1 MSASTTRSASA
12 TSTIAKIAYVTRKMQ
27 ADFLAILDTYTYE
40 GYSETYAREIIED
53 IRRLLDEEVLEY
65 ISFVWTRKGTNIVLD
80 TFRYS
85 ILTGEAITS
94 NDRSGGVPFLS
105 ELANAHFTVRL
116 DYNQRWQNMSSSEKV
131 SVSEDLNIS
140 WVSAGSLNYSNGSWS
155 TERTY
160 SKDGYGLVRQRFSK

>member
-1 MSASTTRSASA
+1 MSASTTRTAAA
-12 TSTIAKIAYVTRKMQ
+12 TTTIAKIAYVTRKMQ
-27 ADFLAILDTYTYE
+27 ADFLAILDTYTYD
-40 GYSETYAREIIED
+40 GYSESYAREIIED

-65 ISFVWTRKGTNIVLD
+65 ISFVWTRKGTNVVLD

-85 ILTGEAITS
+85 VVTGEAITS
-94 NDRSGGVPFLS
+94 NDRSGGISYRS

-116 DYNQRWQNMSSSEKV
+116 DYNQRWQNMSSSERN
-131 SVSEDLNIS
+131 SVSEDLNIT
-140 WVSAGSLNYSNGSWS
+140 WTPAGNLNYSGGSWT